1 MNTVKRGGKGRRS
14 AGSKQG
20 RAVRTSGRPIRP
32 SFPPSLY
39 KRFLQIAVSLEKE
52 KVDYSLIGGFA
63 MVLHGLPR
71 MTQDLD
77 VFVRP
82 DRENV
87 KRLIRA
93 LKKVFKDEE
102 LERITLEEL
111 EKYPVIRY
119 GSPDGFFID
128 ILVRIGSLF
137 TFEDLDS
144 RLVTVEGRHVRVA
157 TPETLY
163 RLKKDTLRPIDR
175 EDARFLERLI
185 GKKGK

>member
-1 MNTVKRGGKGRRS
+1 MNPVKRGGKGRRP

-71 MTQDLD
+71 MT
-77 VFVRP
+77 R
-82 DRENV
+82 
-87 KRLIRA
+87 
-93 LKKVFKDEE
+93 
-102 LERITLEEL
+102 
-111 EKYPVIRY
+111 
-119 GSPDGFFID
+119 
-128 ILVRIGSLF
+128 
-137 TFEDLDS
+137 DLDS
-144 RLVTVEGRHVRVA
+144 MPVTVEGRPVRVA

>member
-1 MNTVKRGGKGRRS
+1 MNPLKSGGKGRRS

-20 RAVRTSGRPIRP
+20 RADRTSGRPIRP
-32 SFPPSLY
+32 SSPHNSY
-39 KRFLQIAVSLEKE
+39 KRFLQIAESLEKE
-52 KVDYSLIGGFA
+52 KVAYLLIG
-63 MVLHGLPR
+63 
-71 MTQDLD
+71 
-77 VFVRP
+77 
-82 DRENV
+82 NV

-119 GSPDGFFID
+119 GSPDGFCID

-137 TFEDLDS
+137 TFEDLNS
-144 RLVTVEGRHVRVA
+144 MLVTVEGRPVRVA